1 MATGLEGYAM
11 PSVVARP
18 PLALISSGPVWS
30 DRRNLRR
37 IYTVL

>member
-18 PLALISSGPVWS
+18 PLALISSVIS
-30 DRRNLRR
+30 LK
-37 IYTVL
+37 